1 MSVPNMLLPRG
12 SVTLAAALAAAALA
26 AAALDAAALA
36 AVALAANKTL
46 AATAALATTALATAA
61 FPATAT
67 LTFAPVALRAAALPE
82 QPLVFA
88 LAGMKCIASGLRAF
102 AHTFLFASR
111 SSCYRARLLCKEL
124 AGQVLRSLRVRA
136 RKLLPPSF
144 GRLSLTSE
152 LLARELKDLSTIAKR
167 RLRCQECRA
176 QLLFT

>member
-1 MSVPNMLLPRG
+1 
-12 SVTLAAALAAAALA
+12 
-26 AAALDAAALA
+26 
-36 AVALAANKTL
+36 
-46 AATAALATTALATAA
+46 
-61 FPATAT
+61 
-67 LTFAPVALRAAALPE
+67 
-82 QPLVFA
+82 
-88 LAGMKCIASGLRAF
+88 MKCIASGLRAF

>member
-1 MSVPNMLLPRG
+1 MRSAVSVPNMLLPPG
-12 SVTLAAALAAAALA
+12 SLTLAAALAAAALA

-61 FPATAT
+61 FEAFHATAT
-67 LTFAPVALRAAALPE
+67 LTFAPVAVSAAALPE

-111 SSCYRARLLCKEL
+111 SACYRARLLCREL
-124 AGQVLRSLRVRA
+124 A
-136 RKLLPPSF
+136 
-144 GRLSLTSE
+144 
-152 LLARELKDLSTIAKR
+152 
-167 RLRCQECRA
+167 
-176 QLLFT
+176 

>member
-1 MSVPNMLLPRG
+1 MSVPNMLLPPG
-12 SVTLAAALAAAALA
+12 SLTLAAALAAAALA

-36 AVALAANKTL
+36 AAALAAKKAL

-124 AGQVLRSLRVRA
+124 ADHAWQREPSADPAKAFRVHPLRQAPQSFSPLSRKNPHRSDRVA
-136 RKLLPPSF
+136 
-144 GRLSLTSE
+144 
-152 LLARELKDLSTIAKR
+152 
-167 RLRCQECRA
+167 
-176 QLLFT
+176 